1 MNTFIV
7 IMAETTVSDYAK
19 TITATKMEIL
29 KYFGTIRAEIEDD
42 PSPVICVSGEVVP
55 NDINYLHRICDA
67 HITLLSIVGEESDL
81 DGIEHIIKL

>member
-1 MNTFIV
+1 MKTIIV
-7 IMAETTVSDYAK
+7 IMTETTVSDYSK

-29 KYFGTIRAEIEDD
+29 KYFGTIRAEIEDN

-55 NDINYLHRICDA
+55 DDINYLHRICDA
-67 HITLLSIVGEESDL
+67 HITLLAIISEESNL